1 MEPTVRVGKIFG
13 IELNLG
19 YSWFLI
25 FIFATVV
32 MAMQFDANFPEW
44 SPVHQFAWGLGMSV
58 LFFVSILGHELAH
71 SIVAMRYK
79 IKVLS
84 IRLHIFGGWARLGRP
99 PKTPAEE
106 FAIAIAGPLASL
118 LFACIFGII
127 WVLSEEN
134 NAALQLLAG
143 QLAWINLILAIFNSL
158 PGFPLDGGL
167 VLRALLWAVKGKY
180 TTATK
185 IAAYSGQ
192 FMAATF
198 MFTGLLLFTRIGLS
212 GLWFII
218 IGYNLFSSSRAQL
231 KDATLRENFK
241 AFKVSDLA
249 LHQLPQVGTNT
260 SIHDFLGSYVFGSNP
275 GCYLVVDDNVV
286 VGLVSPEQAK
296 IIEPQLGDFTTVN
309 QVMTPLNNVEL
320 IDPETEI
327 MMALELMD
335 CTETGQLPVVQN
347 QQLQGFI
354 SRESLINFIRTR
366 FQYGTN

>member
-1 MEPTVRVGKIFG
+1 
-13 IELNLG
+13 
-19 YSWFLI
+19 
-25 FIFATVV
+25 
-32 MAMQFDANFPEW
+32 
-44 SPVHQFAWGLGMSV
+44 
-58 LFFVSILGHELAH
+58 
-71 SIVAMRYK
+71 
-79 IKVLS
+79 
-84 IRLHIFGGWARLGRP
+84 
-99 PKTPAEE
+99 
-106 FAIAIAGPLASL
+106 
-118 LFACIFGII
+118 
-127 WVLSEEN
+127 
-134 NAALQLLAG
+134 
-143 QLAWINLILAIFNSL
+143 
-158 PGFPLDGGL
+158 
-167 VLRALLWAVKGKY
+167 
-180 TTATK
+180 
-185 IAAYSGQ
+185 
-192 FMAATF
+192 MAATF